1 MRTYSQAKVKH
12 SSHNARDIHHLM
24 RDSCNVYRTNA
35 NTHEFFVI
43 DLRSRF
49 LECMHALEDGNYD
62 AFIIDVEERDNAF
75 ALELTIT
82 SGAHR
87 GEVVNVV
94 TSTYATRDAID
105 LIGLPCTLVVAG
117 DALYIRE

>member
-1 MRTYSQAKVKH
+1 
-12 SSHNARDIHHLM
+12 M

-35 NTHEFFVI
+35 NRHEFFVI
-43 DLRSRF
+43 GLRSRF

-62 AFIIDVEERDNAF
+62 AFIIDAHARDDAL

-94 TSTYATRDAID
+94 TSTYATRDALD
-105 LIGLPCTLVVAG
+105 LLGLPCTLIVAG
-117 DALYIRE
+117 DELRVRE